1 MAEIN
6 RRELEKIINDEIKKF
21 IADSLDKEM
30 KKILRNSNTQ
40 SRGEIIKIIK
50 DSMEAVY
57 RTLWQKRE
65 FWKSDIK

>member
-6 RRELEKIINDEIKKF
+6 KRELEKIINDEIKKF
-21 IADSLDKEM
+21 LADSLDKEM
-30 KKILRNSNTQ
+30 KRILRNTNAQ
-40 SRGEIIKIIK
+40 SRGEILQMIK